1 MKCHHHEQ
9 VARYF
14 RLLLLT
20 FPLFFPS
27 HFSPPYF
34 LSKQFLSLPSS
45 IIGDD
50 EWAGSAFLD
59 KNLEIRAKQFDVKCS
74 SLFVLFCIRG
84 NGVDPFS
91 AFSQTCVCCV
101 SLSSSPSS
109 SPNAVLPCLQI
120 ESPSVRPSDLMI
132 GKSLRGYIFRETR
145 QRRDDVRESLN
156 VEESLVHVSYSSS
169 SLLLLSMA
177 SSPASS
183 FFSYRSCRTREGKG
197 MSHTK
202 KCIGRAKVEGNK
214 REIQSRRRGRIQ
226 VTDSSFVAAKANSGE
241 LALRAI

>member
-1 MKCHHHEQ
+1 M
-9 VARYF
+9 
-14 RLLLLT
+14 
-20 FPLFFPS
+20 
-27 HFSPPYF
+27 
-34 LSKQFLSLPSS
+34 
-45 IIGDD
+45 
-50 EWAGSAFLD
+50 D
-59 KNLEIRAKQFDVKCS
+59 KNSEIRAKQFDVECS
-74 SLFVLFCIRG
+74 SLFVRLCIRG

-241 LALRAI
+241 LALHAIRFPFLAKSMPSSFYSLFLAFLRLFCWGEGKFMYRKSFSPYFPPYSTVHVSL

>member
-1 MKCHHHEQ
+1 M
-9 VARYF
+9 
-14 RLLLLT
+14 
-20 FPLFFPS
+20 
-27 HFSPPYF
+27 
-34 LSKQFLSLPSS
+34 
-45 IIGDD
+45 
-50 EWAGSAFLD
+50 
-59 KNLEIRAKQFDVKCS
+59 
-74 SLFVLFCIRG
+74 
-84 NGVDPFS
+84 
-91 AFSQTCVCCV
+91 

-120 ESPSVRPSDLMI
+120 ESPSVRPSALMI

-156 VEESLVHVSYSSS
+156 IEESLVHVSYSSS
-169 SLLLLSMA
+169 SSSFNGFLACFFLLSFLIEA
-177 SSPASS
+177 VEVE
-183 FFSYRSCRTREGKG
+183 RGKG